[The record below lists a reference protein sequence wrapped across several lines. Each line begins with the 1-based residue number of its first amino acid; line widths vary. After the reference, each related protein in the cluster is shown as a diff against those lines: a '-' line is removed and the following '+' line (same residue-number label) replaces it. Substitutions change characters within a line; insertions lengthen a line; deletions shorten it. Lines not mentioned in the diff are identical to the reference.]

1 MGCSQ
6 EMGRNQEK
14 GIWNGFGCPRAF
26 LIRKATKG
34 TKFWWFSRCC
44 STDMDCTFSSMRDI
58 VIYSTCTAIGKSEPW
73 NLPRHAVLRRLI
85 GDSRNRQGGV
95 KN

>member
-1 MGCSQ
+1 MGGGQ
-6 EMGRNQEK
+6 EMGRKKEK

-34 TKFWWFSRCC
+34 TKWLFSRC
-44 STDMDCTFSSMRDI
+44 TDMDCTCSLIRDI
-58 VIYSTCTAIGKSEPW
+58 ITYRTCTAIGNSEPW
-73 NLPRHAVLRRLI
+73 NLPRHAVLRRLL